1 MHDNLAQIISHLQNN
16 YVTKQDLANFQLE
29 KEKRDE
35 KKSPIKSKSKLKE
48 EENRLKF
55 SREEEREVSKIVE
68 GLLERTKQQ
77 EKKEWAEFK
86 HSILKETGQMAT
98 IEIVNNLI
106 DTFQKE
112 MRDRY
117 QSLVT
122 LTNKL

>member
-77 EKKEWAEFK
+77 EKKEWA
-86 HSILKETGQMAT
+86 
-98 IEIVNNLI
+98 
-106 DTFQKE
+106 
-112 MRDRY
+112 
-117 QSLVT
+117 
-122 LTNKL
+122 